1 MKKKQAK
8 KTFELYTNNET
19 IINALNDFKNNQ
31 KIYLRILEFL
41 QLVGNFEGK
50 TEIELYEIHNT
61 DDKKEIKIWLADLDG
76 NIFILT
82 ACTTSKADISKIEKL
97 TNDNHLIYD
106 LSLAK
111 KFKLTSD
118 NVRLTQTG
126 IKYDFKF
133 GRLITDN
140 KSFYNLFLGN
150 NTCYQLS
157 IEFVEQPISIEKI
170 LYKLNQL
177 EKSPK
182 FIDYTQIFDSLIT
195 EDKLKFTIINLSAFQ
210 NFEMIGNMT
219 IDGNYK
225 CNKSLKK

>member
-50 TEIELYEIHNT
+50 TEMELYEIHNT
-61 DDKKEIKIWLADLDG
+61 DDKKEIKIWLSDLDG

-82 ACTTSKADISKIEKL
+82 PFTTSKADISKIEKL

-111 KFKLTSD
+111 RFKLTSD

-150 NTCYQLS
+150 NICYQLS
-157 IEFVEQPISIEKI
+157 IEFVEQPVSIEKL

-182 FIDYTQIFDSLIT
+182 FIDYTNIFDSLIT
-195 EDKLKFTIINLSAFQ
+195 EDNLKFTMINLFAFQ
-210 NFEMIGNMT
+210 NFEMAGNVT
-219 IDGNYK
+219 IDDNYK
-225 CNKSLKK
+225 SNKTLKK

>member
-1 MKKKQAK
+1 MKKK

-19 IINALNDFKNNQ
+19 IINVLNNFKNNQ
-31 KIYLRILEFL
+31 KIYLRILELL

-61 DDKKEIKIWLADLDG
+61 DDKKEIKIWLSDLDG

-157 IEFVEQPISIEKI
+157 IEFVEQPVSIEKL

-177 EKSPK
+177 ENSPK
-182 FIDYTQIFDSLIT
+182 FIDYIQIFDSLIT

-225 CNKSLKK
+225 YNKSLKK

>member
-61 DDKKEIKIWLADLDG
+61 DDKKEIKIWLSDLDG

-82 ACTTSKADISKIEKL
+82 ACATSKADISKIEKL

-177 EKSPK
+177 KKSPK

>member
-1 MKKKQAK
+1 MEKKKKK

-19 IINALNDFKNNQ
+19 IINVLNDFKNNQ

-41 QLVGNFEGK
+41 QLIGNFDGK
-50 TEIELYEIHNT
+50 TEVELYETHDNE
-61 DDKKEIKIWLADLDG
+61 DKKEIKLWLSDLDG

-82 ACTTSKADISKIEKL
+82 PFSTSKADISKIEKL
-97 TNDNHLIYD
+97 TNDDHLIYD

-118 NVRLTQTG
+118 NITLTQTG

-140 KSFYNLFLGN
+140 KSFYNLFLSN
-150 NTCYQLS
+150 NICYQLN
-157 IEFVEQPISIEKI
+157 IEFVEQAISIEKLI
-170 LYKLNQL
+170 SRLNQL
-177 EKSPK
+177 ESSPK
-182 FIDYTQIFDSLIT
+182 FIDYTKIFDSLLT
-195 EDKLKFTIINLSAFQ
+195 EEESKYTMIKLSAFQ
-210 NFEMIGNMT
+210 NFELTGNII

-225 CNKSLKK
+225 SNKTLKK

>member
-8 KTFELYTNNET
+8 KTFELYANNET

-61 DDKKEIKIWLADLDG
+61 DDKKEIKIWLSDLDG

-140 KSFYNLFLGN
+140 KTFYNLFLGN
-150 NTCYQLS
+150 NICYQLS
-157 IEFVEQPISIEKI
+157 IEFVEQPISIEKM

-210 NFEMIGNMT
+210 NFEMVGNIT

>member
-1 MKKKQAK
+1 MEKKKKK

-19 IINALNDFKNNQ
+19 IINVLNDFKNNQ
-31 KIYLRILEFL
+31 KIYLRILELL

-50 TEIELYEIHNT
+50 TEVELYETHDT
-61 DDKKEIKIWLADLDG
+61 DDKKEIKIWLSDLDG

-82 ACTTSKADISKIEKL
+82 PFTTSKADISKIEKL

-157 IEFVEQPISIEKI
+157 IEFVEQPVSIEKL

-177 EKSPK
+177 ENSPK

-195 EDKLKFTIINLSAFQ
+195 ADKLKFTIINLSAFQ
-210 NFEMIGNMT
+210 NFEMIGNIT

>member
-1 MKKKQAK
+1 MKKK

-19 IINALNDFKNNQ
+19 IINVLNNFKNNQ
-31 KIYLRILEFL
+31 KIYLRILELL

-61 DDKKEIKIWLADLDG
+61 DDKKEIKIWLSDLDG

-157 IEFVEQPISIEKI
+157 IEFVEQPVSIEKL

-177 EKSPK
+177 ENSPK
-182 FIDYTQIFDSLIT
+182 FIDYIQIFDNLIT

>member
-1 MKKKQAK
+1 MKKK

-19 IINALNDFKNNQ
+19 IINVLNNFKNSQ
-31 KIYLRILEFL
+31 KIYLRILELL

-61 DDKKEIKIWLADLDG
+61 DDKKEIKIWLSDLDG

-150 NTCYQLS
+150 NTCYQIS
-157 IEFVEQPISIEKI
+157 IEFVEQPVSIEKL

-177 EKSPK
+177 ENSPK
-182 FIDYTQIFDSLIT
+182 FIDYIQIFDNLIT

>member
-1 MKKKQAK
+1 MEKKKK
-8 KTFELYTNNET
+8 FELYTNDET
-19 IINALNDFKNNQ
+19 IINVLNDFKNNQ

-50 TEIELYEIHNT
+50 TKVELYETYDT
-61 DDKKEIKIWLADLDG
+61 DDKKEIKIWLSDLDG
-76 NIFILT
+76 NIFIQT
-82 ACTTSKADISKIEKL
+82 PFTTSKADISKIEKL

-111 KFKLTSD
+111 RFKLTSD

-140 KSFYNLFLGN
+140 KSFYNLFLRN

-157 IEFVEQPISIEKI
+157 IEFLEQPVSIEKL

-177 EKSPK
+177 EKSLK
-182 FIDYTQIFDSLIT
+182 FIDYTNIFDSLIN
-195 EDKLKFTIINLSAFQ
+195 EYNLKFTMINLSAFQ
-210 NFEMIGNMT
+210 NFEMVGNIT
-219 IDGNYK
+219 IDSNYK